1 MIQVPLSDIDFYE
14 RKIRRLQSDLANFQ
28 EELTNARLRLR
39 TAEDFQIKYELLLQ
53 KSQQENDRLKNEER
67 ELADKHHELL
77 SLKISENDK
86 QWNDR
91 LEKAEEELGNQ
102 HKENYNRLK
111 QEFDQFKL
119 KHDKCGNKSEEWD
132 LLNFKNRKLQR
143 QNEILE
149 QKIELLKRDSENNRS
164 EEVNSMKENLM
175 QKNKERLESERKLYR
190 DQI

>member
-1 MIQVPLSDIDFYE
+1 M
-14 RKIRRLQSDLANFQ
+14 ANFQ

-111 QEFDQFKL
+111 
-119 KHDKCGNKSEEWD
+119 
-132 LLNFKNRKLQR
+132 
-143 QNEILE
+143 
-149 QKIELLKRDSENNRS
+149 
-164 EEVNSMKENLM
+164 
-175 QKNKERLESERKLYR
+175 
-190 DQI
+190 